1 MEDNSRVRPKNSLA
15 KAAGGIR
22 TPAEG
27 ESSSSDAM
35 PSDSPTVIDFPAPS
49 SSSDSPTLLDIS
61 AQVSSSDTPTLLDAT
76 APALHAAAPRRAPA
90 MQPMLEPGTVL
101 SGRYEIQQVLGEGGM
116 GAVYKAKDIELN
128 RMVALKVIRPD
139 LAGNPAIIDRFKQ
152 ELVLAHKVTHKNVI
166 RIYDLGEA
174 AGMKFI
180 TMEYIEGE
188 DLRSLIRERKKL
200 SREEAVEITQQVCRA
215 LEAAH
220 SVGIIHRDLKPQNI
234 MRDHSGRILVM
245 DFGLARTLEGDGMT
259 QTGALVGTME
269 YMSPEQ
275 ALAKDLD
282 QRSDLFTVGLILYEL
297 LTGEMPFKADSALAS
312 LIKRTQERV
321 VPVSDHDKEIPSAL
335 SNIVSKCLERDPNLR
350 YQNAGELLADLEV
363 WQGKRAAAT
372 LSFRASEKPW
382 GQTIPWPII
391 TAIVAII
398 GLATIGFVLRE
409 KLFTQPAAK
418 QVATAPVA
426 PPAVTLAILPFRNS
440 SGDPAV
446 DWLGSSLSEML
457 STDVGQSAHVRTVS
471 PDRLHQVLTDLRIS
485 SGTVVDANMLRR
497 IAEFSNADTVI
508 SGQYAKF
515 GDQIRIDAVVQDLK
529 HDRSASLKS
538 ETSEKELP
546 SAIDTL
552 AESIRKNLAVS
563 SDVVAELRAQSFKPT
578 STSMDALREYNV
590 GLQLM
595 RQGKNLDAM
604 KSFQAA
610 TTHDSQFAL
619 AFLKLAETQSALGY
633 DNDAEQSSR
642 RAVSL
647 SDKLPE
653 SERYRIAAA
662 NARISNDTPKA
673 IAAYEALAKASP
685 EDTDVQFALGE
696 LFESSGDYD
705 KARTHLEAVLRQDP
719 QSIDALLAMGRVE
732 NRSGNLQQGLEYF
745 NRAQS
750 LAIQV
755 DNKEKRAASLQAIG
769 ITYNFLN
776 KPEEA
781 LGKFQESLAIKR
793 EIGDQAGIAKS
804 LNSIAG
810 IQEAAG
816 KRKEALAGYQEA
828 LQIRRKIGD
837 KAGVGDSLL
846 DLGSFYDDAGDHEQA
861 LKMFKESLQI
871 QRDLANE
878 TLEATC
884 LSNIGGVYF
893 EMNEYQD
900 AQTFFQQALQLREK
914 GGSPGD
920 IADSVHNLAETA
932 FKMGNFDQA
941 VTQYMRA
948 LELRR
953 KANDER
959 GAAIEA
965 YSLGMTFNVQGRY
978 GAALSSKQEALKAF
992 EKLKD
997 RTFWMAEIQGGFGQ
1011 ALTLAG
1017 RSSEAK
1023 PYLDEALKVA
1033 HEVNSDMEVA
1043 QSLNFQGD
1051 AAFYAGD
1058 YKAAQDLYT
1067 KALQAATKS
1076 KDKDKVLISKV
1087 NLAKVAVA
1095 QQRSQAA
1102 LSSLRTLAQEADERG
1117 LKYLSVE
1124 SSLLKAEALLQSR
1137 NYSASRQ
1144 ELESALSRSE
1154 TLGLQPF
1161 ALRAHYLLSNLLRAT
1176 GNTADAANHD
1186 RQAIALLDAI
1196 RKDAGEQV
1204 LGRTDLA
1211 KIYKE
1216 STQRLQA
1223 AK

>member
-1 MEDNSRVRPKNSLA
+1 MEDKSRVRPQNSMA
-15 KAAGGIR
+15 NTVGGIR
-22 TPAEG
+22 TPSKG
-27 ESSSSDAM
+27 ESSSSDAASSEFPTLVNL
-35 PSDSPTVIDFPAPS
+35 PSAAD
-49 SSSDSPTLLDIS
+49 SSDSPTLI
-61 AQVSSSDTPTLLDAT
+61 DAT
-76 APALHAAAPRRAPA
+76 VQGPRTAPPRRPSLQL
-90 MQPMLEPGTVL
+90 MQPMLEPGAVL
-101 SGRYEIQQVLGEGGM
+101 AERYEILQILGEGGM
-116 GAVYKAKDIELN
+116 GAVYKAKDLELN

-152 ELVLAHKVTHKNVI
+152 ELLLAHQVTHKNVI

-180 TMEYIEGE
+180 TMEYIDGE

-200 SREEAVEITQQVCRA
+200 PRQEAVEIIQQVCRA
-215 LEAAH
+215 LDAAH
-220 SVGIIHRDLKPQNI
+220 SVGIIHRDLKPQNV

-312 LIKRTQERV
+312 LIRRTQERV

-335 SNIVSKCLERDPNLR
+335 SNIVTKCLERDPNLR

-372 LSFRASEKPW
+372 LTFPASEKPW
-382 GQTIPWPII
+382 GQTLPWPII
-391 TAIVAII
+391 TAIAAAII
-398 GLATIGFVLRE
+398 LSLVGFIFRG
-409 KLFTQPAAK
+409 KLFNNNSTRQATST
-418 QVATAPVA
+418 VASAPIM
-426 PPAVTLAILPFRNS
+426 TLAILPFRNS
-440 SGDPAV
+440 SGDPSV

-457 STDVGQSAHVRTVS
+457 STDVGQSAHVRTIS
-471 PDRLHQVLTDLRIS
+471 SDRLHQVLSDLRVTP
-485 SGTVVDANMLRR
+485 GTVIDATMLRR

-515 GDQIRIDAVVQDLK
+515 GDQIRIDTVIQDLK
-529 HDRSASLKS
+529 HDHSTSLKS

-546 SAIDTL
+546 SAVDVMS
-552 AESIRKNLAVS
+552 ESIRKNLAIS
-563 SDVVAELRAQSFKPT
+563 PDLIKELRAQSFKPT
-578 STSMDALREYNV
+578 STSTDALREYNV

-610 TTHDSQFAL
+610 VNHDSQFAL
-619 AFLKLAETQSALGY
+619 AFSRLGETQSALGY

-642 RAVSL
+642 KALGL
-647 SDKLPE
+647 SDNLPE
-653 SERYRIAAA
+653 PERYRIAAS
-662 NARISNDTPKA
+662 NARVLNDTPKA

-685 EDTDVQFALGE
+685 EDTDVQFALGQ
-696 LFESSGDYD
+696 LFESSGEFD
-705 KARTHLEAVLRQDP
+705 KARSHLEIVLRHDP

-732 NRSGNLQQGLEYF
+732 NKSGNLQRGLENF

-755 DNKEKRAASLQAIG
+755 DNKEKRAASLQALG

-781 LGKFQESLAIKR
+781 LRNFQESLAIKR

-804 LNSIAG
+804 LNEIAR
-810 IQEAAG
+810 IQATAG
-816 KRKEALAGYQEA
+816 RQKEALSGYQEA
-828 LQIRRKIGD
+828 LLIRRKIGD
-837 KAGVGDSLL
+837 KSGIGDSLL
-846 DLGSFYDDAGDHEQA
+846 DLGNFYDDRGDHNQA
-861 LKMFKESLQI
+861 LKMYKESLQI
-871 QRDLANE
+871 QRDIGNE
-878 TLEATC
+878 ALEATS
-884 LSNIGGVYF
+884 LSNVGGVYF

-914 GGSPGD
+914 MASPAE

-932 FKMGNFDQA
+932 FRMGSFDQA
-941 VTQYMRA
+941 VTQYLRA
-948 LELRR
+948 LDLRR
-953 KANDER
+953 KANDTR
-959 GAAIEA
+959 GAAIES
-965 YSLGMTFNVQGRY
+965 YSLGMTFNVQGRL

-992 EKLKD
+992 QNLKD
-997 RTFWMAEIQGGFGQ
+997 RTFWMAEIQAGFGN

-1017 RSSEAK
+1017 RGKEAK
-1023 PYLDEALKVA
+1023 PYLDEALTIA
-1033 HEVNSDMEVA
+1033 REVNSEVEVA

-1051 AAFYAGD
+1051 SAFYAED
-1058 YKAAQDLYT
+1058 YSTAQNLYQ
-1067 KALQAATKS
+1067 KALQSAARS
-1076 KDKDKVLISKV
+1076 KDKDKVLISKI
-1087 NLAKVAVA
+1087 NLARVAVA
-1095 QQRSQAA
+1095 QQKSQAA
-1102 LSSLRTLAQEADERG
+1102 IASLRPLAGEADDQG
-1117 LKYLSVE
+1117 LKYLAVE
-1124 SSLLKAEALLQSR
+1124 CSLLQGDALLQTHK
-1137 NYSASRQ
+1137 YPEAKQ
-1144 ELESALSRSE
+1144 ELESALGRSE
-1154 TLGLQPF
+1154 KLGLQPF
-1161 ALRAHYLLSNLLRAT
+1161 VLRAHYLLANLLRAT
-1176 GNTADAANHD
+1176 GNNAEAQNHD
-1186 RQAIALLDAI
+1186 REVVKLLDGI
-1196 RKDAGEQV
+1196 RKEAGAEQV
-1204 LGRTDLA
+1204 LGRADLG

-1216 STQRLQA
+1216 STDRLQA